1 MRERGWK
8 WNQTT
13 VWSVE
18 GDRRP
23 LRLAEAIDLASLL
36 GVAIDELLVDP
47 LTSLLSTREAELERA
62 ELDRDKAA
70 GQARHLAGPVAALR
84 AIVSAHSGVNVD
96 VPTIGAVVALE
107 AFGDVP
113 WQRTSAVLRHLGVP
127 DAAIE
132 RLGALYRA
140 WAERPLDASYDP
152 MAGEPKPLDSPDF
165 ALWLALWDAV
175 AAALPSLHAQPS
187 PGSEP

>member
-1 MRERGWK
+1 MRKRGWK

-47 LTSLLSTREAELERA
+47 LTSLLATREAELRRA
-62 ELDRDKAA
+62 ELDRDQAA
-70 GQARHLAGPVAALR
+70 AAARSLAGPVASLR
-84 AIVSAHSGVNVD
+84 AIVDAQGGTSVD
-96 VPTIGAVVALE
+96 VDTFGPLVALE
-107 AFGDVP
+107 VFGNVP

-127 DAAIE
+127 DAALE
-132 RLGALYRA
+132 RLGALHRE
-140 WAERPLDASYDP
+140 WTERPLEYHDP
-152 MAGEPKPLDSPDF
+152 MAGEPKPLDSSDF
-165 ALWLALWDAV
+165 ALWWALWDAV
-175 AAALPSLHAQPS
+175 AAALPSLHARPS